1 MVDTVTDNMKF
12 NRVALEYSD
21 LKESFT
27 SEMLYD
33 YILNHNIKFR
43 KSMSKNRIG
52 FNLATNPL
60 FEKVGRKNNMNYYR
74 KIKSLE

>member
-1 MVDTVTDNMKF
+1 MGEVITDRMKF
-12 NRVALEYSD
+12 NRVALEYGD
-21 LKESFT
+21 LKEIFT

-52 FNLATNPL
+52 FNLATHPL